1 MKNSENQSYFVV
13 AAIVAAEL
21 HTAMKIANEISLT
34 ASNARAL
41 ALRAGQGAAG
51 FRAIT
56 DFIDELARVTVSA
69 SQTINKQ
76 AILISRMASDTAR
89 AESALARFNAAIQKA
104 EGAKYVSSIDKP
116 VKRTREYYDHINKQ
130 FTKGVWKLTD
140 QLNDLARELRTATVL
155 SAMSRVEASQSGK
168 EYEESLNVVAENVA
182 RAAAEIQHHVK
193 RSQSLFNAL
202 A

>member
-1 MKNSENQSYFVV
+1 MKNTENQSYFVV

-21 HTAMKIANEISLT
+21 HKAMKIANEISLT

-69 SQTINKQ
+69 SQTINRQ

-116 VKRTREYYDHINKQ
+116 VKRTRDYYDDINKK

-168 EYEESLNVVAENVA
+168 EYEQSLNVVAENVA
-182 RAAAEIQHHVK
+182 RAAEEIQHHVK
-193 RSQSLFNAL
+193 KSQSLFNAL